1 MNSQCILEMKIA
13 ITGKM
18 CSGKSTVANI
28 LLERDQRFKI
38 YSFGQKVKDVA
49 KDLFDMKVKDR
60 SLLTSI
66 GTKMREINSDVW
78 VNYVLKQTKDQTH
91 CIVDDLRYQN
101 EYEALSNAGFK
112 IIQLKIDP
120 EVQERRI
127 RQNYPENYQDHL
139 KNRDHLSEKNEFQWI
154 NNDSPLIIDSGKET
168 IDTIMEKINSFIQ
181 E

>member
-1 MNSQCILEMKIA
+1 LNSQCILEMKIA

-28 LLERDQRFKI
+28 LSERDQKFKI

-66 GTKMREINSDVW
+66 GTKMREINSEVW

-127 RQNYPENYQDHL
+127 QQNYPENYQDHL

>member
-1 MNSQCILEMKIA
+1 MKIA

-28 LLERDQRFKI
+28 LSERDQKFKI

-66 GTKMREINSDVW
+66 GTKMREINSEVW

-127 RQNYPENYQDHL
+127 QQNYPENYQDHL

-168 IDTIMEKINSFIQ
+168 IDTIMEKINDYLR
-181 E
+181 